1 MDISPEIYTK
11 TKPVLLV
18 AGPTAS
24 GKSALAMDVAEEF
37 GGVIINADSMQVYK
51 EQRIVTARPSIE
63 DEARVPHRL
72 YGIISAS
79 QPWSVGQ
86 WLERAVA
93 EIKSCHD
100 AGKLPVVTGG
110 TGLYFRSLMHG
121 LADIP
126 ATDPA
131 FREKLT
137 IRLKAE
143 GSEALHRELGEVDPQ
158 TASRIPPGDSQRL
171 LRALEVY
178 QATGRSLTEWIAE
191 GNQGVPDDL
200 RFQVLVLEPPR
211 KQLYQMI
218 DARFELMVEQGALEE
233 VRNLAGLGLDPS
245 LTAMKAVG
253 VRELMAFMAHEISL
267 EEAIAKAQ
275 KISRNYAK
283 RQLTWFRNQIPEGKT
298 YLAQYSESMSAEIFS
313 FIRQFVLT

>member
-1 MDISPEIYTK
+1 MTIAPDNYSK

-51 EQRIVTARPSIE
+51 EQRIVTARPSLA

-72 YGIISAS
+72 YGIISGAE
-79 QPWSVGQ
+79 PWSVGQ
-86 WLERAVA
+86 WQEAAVA
-93 EIKSCHD
+93 EIKTCHE
-100 AGKLPVVTGG
+100 AGKLPIVTGG
-110 TGLYFRSLMHG
+110 TGLYFRALMHG

-126 ATDPA
+126 EIEPTY
-131 FREKLT
+131 REKLT
-137 IRLKAE
+137 ARLKAE
-143 GSEALHRELGEVDPQ
+143 GSEVLHKELGEVDPQ
-158 TASRIPPGDSQRL
+158 TAARIPVGDSQRL

-178 QATGRSLTEWIAE
+178 QATGQSLTDWIAQ
-191 GNQGVPDDL
+191 GNQGVLDDM
-200 RFQVLVLEPPR
+200 RFQVLILEPPR
-211 KQLYQMI
+211 EALYERI
-218 DARFELMVEQGALEE
+218 NTRFELMVEQGALDE
-233 VRNLAGLGLDPS
+233 VRAFAKLGLDPN

-253 VRELMAFMAHEISL
+253 VRELISFMAGGISQ
-267 EEAIAKAQ
+267 EEAIVKAQ
-275 KISRNYAK
+275 KTSRNYAK

-298 YLAQYSESMSAEIFS
+298 YFAQYSESMGPEIFS